1 MGLNISRQTDLSD
14 NTYLKQFV
22 GKNHIEATNDDFW
35 NSFLQYQITLPA
47 NSEEQLSLD
56 SRLETMCQEFIAH
69 NLATGNFGSLIT
81 VFLNKV
87 SQLLELSDKDSMH
100 IWQTFNALFI
110 IRCTVKYL
118 IETGSEY
125 QLLQHFEAMPDA
137 NILLNGTTTTTTSTT
152 VDIDNE
158 NKTKPVRTVD
168 GSKFEAF
175 FDAVVNLLIIIPV
188 KEFTYHLHLEAVN
201 LLIVLLSVHLFSQQP
216 IEKSIIF
223 RTVYNNANA
232 NTLMSA
238 LLHFVSRM
246 VDEPTTMFGIN
257 TGGSL
262 VFGLAESLLS
272 IFTFRKTHQDFLG
285 SNDLPTAFKEHYPL
299 ANQSLLLILI
309 LVNHCTAN
317 TKNNKYRESLFGCC
331 DSKVESPKD
340 GHTFKIDFVQL
351 FNTLC
356 KIVTIDQATLLLYL
370 LLHRNQQFYQFAM
383 AQENLQ
389 QMVIPI
395 LQTLYNAPDS
405 TSHHIYM
412 TLIVLL
418 ILSEDDGFN
427 KSVHQIIL
435 KNIHWYTERSISE
448 LSLGGLLILVV
459 IRTIQYNM
467 LKMRDKYLHT
477 NCLAALA
484 NMSGQFRHL
493 HPYVSQRLVSLF
505 ETLAKKH
512 ARLYADMNGGVAG
525 ASSMSDGSGVESG
538 TNSTSTIIAT
548 DAAVRSMVLE
558 DLSVLEEV
566 LRMVLEIINSCISHQ
581 LVYCPNLVYTLLY
594 KRHVFEAFRS
604 QSAFQDI
611 IQNIDMVVG
620 FFSSRL
626 QRVQDQR
633 GELGV
638 NEVLE
643 VISKGAS
650 QWSSDRLRKFP
661 DLKFRYVEEDSP
673 EEFFI
678 PYVWSL
684 VTKGSLHFNSEIMKG
699 LSSEINC

>member
-1 MGLNISRQTDLSD
+1 MGINISRQTDLSE
-14 NTYLKQFV
+14 NTYLNQFV
-22 GKNHIEATNDDFW
+22 GKNHIPATNNEFW
-35 NSFLQYQITLPA
+35 NSFLQYQIALPT

-56 SRLETMCQEFIAH
+56 SRLETMCQQFISH

-81 VFLNKV
+81 IFLNKV
-87 SQLLELSDKDSMH
+87 SELLELSDKDSMH

-125 QLLQHFEAMPDA
+125 QLLQHFEAMPSTA
-137 NILLNGTTTTTTSTT
+137 TEIVAETSNGTAAI
-152 VDIDNE
+152 DIDTE

-168 GSKFEAF
+168 GSKFETF
-175 FDAVVNLLIIIPV
+175 FEAVVNLLIIIPV

-216 IEKSIIF
+216 TEKSIIF
-223 RTVYNNANA
+223 RTVYNNPNA

-246 VDEPTTMFGIN
+246 VEEPPTMFGIN
-257 TGGSL
+257 SGGSL
-262 VFGLAESLLS
+262 VFGIAESLLS
-272 IFTFRKTHQDFLG
+272 IFTFRKTHQDFLS
-285 SNDLPTAFKEHYPL
+285 SNDLPMAFKEHYPL

-309 LVNHCTAN
+309 LTNHCTA
-317 TKNNKYRESLFGCC
+317 TSKNNKYRQSLFGCC
-331 DSKVESPKD
+331 DSKDSPKD
-340 GHTFKIDFVQL
+340 GHTFKIDFTAL

-427 KSVHQIIL
+427 KSVHQITL
-435 KNIHWYTERSISE
+435 KNIHWYTERTISE
-448 LSLGGLLILVV
+448 ISLGGLLILVV

-484 NMSGQFRHL
+484 NMSGQFRQL
-493 HPYVSQRLVSLF
+493 HPYTAQRLVSLF

-512 ARLYADMNGGVAG
+512 ARLYSDMNGD
-525 ASSMSDGSGVESG
+525 SSGVGAGSSSS
-538 TNSTSTIIAT
+538 STASTVIPVDAT
-548 DAAVRSMVLE
+548 VRSMVLE

-594 KRHVFEAFRS
+594 KRQVFESFRS
-604 QSAFQDI
+604 NPAFQDI

-638 NEVLE
+638 GEVLE

-661 DLKFRYVEEDSP
+661 DLKFRYVEEDAP

-684 VTKGSLHFNSEIMKG
+684 VTKYGSLHFNSEIMKG
-699 LSSEINC
+699 LTSEINC